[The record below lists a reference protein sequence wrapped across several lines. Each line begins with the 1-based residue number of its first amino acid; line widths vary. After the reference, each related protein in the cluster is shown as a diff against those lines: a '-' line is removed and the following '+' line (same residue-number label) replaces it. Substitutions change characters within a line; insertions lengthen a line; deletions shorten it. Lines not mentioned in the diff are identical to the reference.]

1 MPYLRFTLFVLSLV
15 VPYALVG
22 QTAPQQADTLDALK
36 RDALKV
42 YLDCPS
48 CDKDYIRTEITYI
61 NYVRERKEAQVH
73 ILVTIQSTA
82 SRGREYTFAFIGQL
96 EFSGRNDTLR
106 YVSRQQDTADIIR
119 AGIVRTLKRGLMYY
133 VAKTPLADQIE
144 ISFKQTVKPT
154 DVIDKWDSWVFRVNS
169 SGYLSGE
176 EFSNWGY
183 LNGSLSAQRITE
195 ESKIRMSLSQN
206 YNESN
211 FTYAIPSA
219 SDPEKDSTITITSIT
234 RSQYASALFVKSISE
249 HWSAGVAIDANS
261 STYNNIDLSMKI
273 LPAIE
278 YNLFPYSES
287 TRRELRFLY
296 RIGAENVQYVDT
308 TLYDKLQETLFNE
321 SLSISF
327 KIKEKWGDINSTL
340 TASNY
345 LHDFGLKRVSLWGK
359 VNLQLFRGLSL
370 SLYGSISGISDQI
383 SLPRDDPS
391 AIDILLQQK
400 ERKTNYRFST
410 SIGISYTFGSIYS
423 NVVNPRFGY

>member
-1 MPYLRFTLFVLSLV
+1 MPHLRFTLFILFLV

-22 QTAPQQADTLDALK
+22 QTAPQQPDTLDALK

-48 CDKDYIRTEITYI
+48 CDKDYIRTEITYV

-73 ILVTIQSTA
+73 ILVTTMSTA
-82 SRGREYTFAFIGQL
+82 SRGREYTFAFIGQQ
-96 EFSGRNDTLR
+96 EFAGKNDTLR

-119 AGIVRTLKRGLMYY
+119 AGIVRTLKLGLTSY
-133 VAKTPLADQIE
+133 VARTPLADQIE
-144 ISFKQTVKPT
+144 ISFKQKVKPT
-154 DVIDKWDSWVFRVNS
+154 AVVDKWDSWVFRVNS

>member
-1 MPYLRFTLFVLSLV
+1 MPHLRFTLFILFLV

-22 QTAPQQADTLDALK
+22 QTAPQQPDTLDALK

-48 CDKDYIRTEITYI
+48 CDKDYIRTEITYV

-73 ILVTIQSTA
+73 ILVTTQSTA

-96 EFSGRNDTLR
+96 EFSGRNDTLS

-321 SLSISF
+321 SLSIIF
-327 KIKEKWGDINSTL
+327 EIKEKWGDINSTL

-400 ERKTNYRFST
+400 ERKTDYRFST